1 MLIVQLVKLPE
12 NPPRDWAEGSPEA
25 LIRGLLSEVEEATEG
40 INSEEAS
47 FTGSVAFVLL
57 GQFITLVAVCCCS

>member
-25 LIRGLLSEVEEATEG
+25 PIRGLLSEVEEATKG
-40 INSEEAS
+40 INSEEAES
-47 FTGSVAFVLL
+47 FTGSLYCWDNL
-57 GQFITLVAVCCCS
+57 SPW